1 MCRCNFIKKSIIEY
15 IGSKGGNSTRSGR
28 NTNSRE
34 TCSIQRQL
42 GKISGHVDPEYNRGV
57 QNRIFGKPHTT
68 GTAEGRPVLNPRSDI
83 IERRN
88 SENAD
93 KRGSLRDPSEGV
105 STGILLQPL
114 SSPQKRWGQ
123 ETSDQLERS
132 QCLCPSLPFQD
143 GGPPHTQGHSKRRG
157 LDDKGGSEGCIL
169 HDPNS
174 PVRQTIPAFFHRKPA
189 LPVQLPAIRPVL
201 CALGLYQDPEASA
214 NSAQRA
220 RSQACGIYRRH
231 SSPGRDSG
239 KSARTHG
246 GPDIPP
252 GESGLYSTPREI
264 SKTSNPRDR
273 IPGNDGGLKDK
284 RATPPRPENK
294 ETEAR
299 GGHDDKR
306 STSSSHCSGSVTPIG
321 KIQFSFQGN
330 SSSPAIL
337 QSITEGL
344 HSSSGSEQPVLR
356 HSLQPVISCHRGA
369 GMVEHL
375 ANELEREESGPK
387 TT

>member
-114 SSPQKRWGQ
+114 SSPQKRWGP

-143 GGPPHTQGHSKRRG
+143 GGPPHPQGHSKRRG

-246 GPDIPP
+246 GPDIPLGYIVHPEKSVRHPTQEIEFLGMMVDSRTRELRLP
-252 GESGLYSTPREI
+252 GQKIKKLRQEAAMMIKDQLAPPTAQEVSHLLGKFNSVFKAIPPAPLFCRALQRDFTAALDQSNQCYDTPC
-264 SKTSNPRDR
+264 S
-273 IPGNDGGLKDK
+273 L
-284 RATPPRPENK
+284 
-294 ETEAR
+294 
-299 GGHDDKR
+299 
-306 STSSSHCSGSVTPIG
+306 SSA
-321 KIQFSFQGN
+321 
-330 SSSPAIL
+330 AI
-337 QSITEGL
+337 E
-344 HSSSGSEQPVLR
+344 
-356 HSLQPVISCHRGA
+356 
-369 GMVEHL
+369 
-375 ANELEREESGPK
+375 ELEWWN
-387 TT
+387 T